1 MPRLQTDGLVLE
13 EDVWK
18 GPSNTNY
25 VDIVMT
31 DDALRS
37 QTTSRSGKYYSAQPF
52 DFPRLYEVNDDI
64 RVMETVPVSTY
75 ALDQSRSFAQRYSVK
90 Q

>member
-13 EDVWK
+13 EDIWK

-31 DDALRS
+31 DDTLRP
-37 QTTSRSGKYYSAQPF
+37 QTTSRMNKYYAAQPY
-52 DFPRLYEVNDDI
+52 DFPKLYEVNNDI
-64 RVMETVPVSTY
+64 RVMETNPVSSY
-75 ALDQSRSFAQRYSVK
+75 AMYQSQAFAQRYSVK
-90 Q
+90 E

>member
-1 MPRLQTDGLVLE
+1 MLE
-13 EDVWK
+13 DDIWK

-37 QTTSRSGKYYSAQPF
+37 QMTSRSGKYYSDKPF
-52 DFPRLYEVNDDI
+52 DFPRLYGVNDDI
-64 RVMETVPVSTY
+64 RVMETNPISSY
-75 ALDQSRSFAQRYSVK
+75 ALYQSEAFAQRYSVK

>member
-13 EDVWK
+13 DDVWK

-37 QTTSRSGKYYSAQPF
+37 QTTSRAVKYYTEKPF
-52 DFPRLYEVNDDI
+52 DFPNLYGVEKEI
-64 RVMETVPVSTY
+64 RVRPAEPVSTY
-75 ALDQSRSFAQRYSVK
+75 ALYQSQAFAQRYSVK

>member
-1 MPRLQTDGLVLE
+1 MLE

-31 DDALRS
+31 DDSLRS
-37 QTTSRSGKYYSAQPF
+37 QTTSRSGKYYSAQPY

-64 RVMETVPVSTY
+64 RVRPAEPVSTY